1 MLSKARIVTSRIVLA
16 SRSPRRKEILERLG
30 LAFEIDPPEIDE
42 TPRQGEYAVS
52 YVQRIAAEK
61 ADKVALRH
69 EQQCV
74 IIAAD
79 TTVALDREILG
90 QPRDFEEARKMIQ
103 KLSKKSHSVHT
114 AVSVRCDGRSA
125 NGFDTA
131 SVLMREVTPEML
143 EWYLGTGESM
153 GKAGAY
159 AVQGYGAALVAEV
172 RGEMDTVIGLP
183 VWLLAER
190 LAHIGVN
197 LRELCAPGNGFV
209 LEK

>member
-1 MLSKARIVTSRIVLA
+1 MVTSRIILA
-16 SRSPRRKEILERLG
+16 SRSPRRKEILEKLG
-30 LAFEIDPPEIDE
+30 LVFEIDPPEIDE
-42 TPRQGEYAVS
+42 TPRHRENPVS
-52 YVQRIAAEK
+52 YVQRIAAAK

-69 EQQCV
+69 EQRCV

-79 TTVALDREILG
+79 TTVALDGEIFG
-90 QPRDFEEARKMIQ
+90 QPRDLDEARRMIQ

-131 SVLMREVTPEML
+131 SVMMREVTPEML
-143 EWYLGTGESM
+143 EWYLDTGESM

-159 AVQGYGAALVAEV
+159 AVQGQGAVLVAEV

-197 LRELCAPGNGFV
+197 LPGLRASGS
-209 LEK
+209 